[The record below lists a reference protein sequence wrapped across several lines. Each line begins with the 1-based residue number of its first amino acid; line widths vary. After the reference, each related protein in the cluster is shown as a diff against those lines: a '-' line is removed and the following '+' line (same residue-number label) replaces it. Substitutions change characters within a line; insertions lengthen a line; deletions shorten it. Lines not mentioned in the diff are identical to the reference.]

1 MGSYKPASFT
11 SVLGKVMEKILLES
25 ISKHMK
31 DKKVIG
37 SSQHRFRKGK
47 SCLTKLIAFYS
58 EVTSFVDDGRTVH
71 VVYLD
76 LSRQADKVQF
86 R

>member
-1 MGSYKPASFT
+1 MGSYRPVRFT
-11 SVLGKVMEKILLES
+11 SILGKVMGKILLES

-31 DKKVIG
+31 DKNVTR
-37 SSQHRFRKGK
+37 SSQHIF
-47 SCLTKLIAFYS
+47 TKEIYLIAFCS
-58 EVTSFVDDGRTVH
+58 EVTSFVDDKGTVH

-76 LSRQADKVQF
+76 FSRQTDKVQV

>member
-1 MGSYKPASFT
+1 
-11 SVLGKVMEKILLES
+11 MEKILLES
-25 ISKHMK
+25 ISKYMK
-31 DKKVIG
+31 DKKLIR
-37 SSQHRFRKGK
+37 SSQHRFTKGK
-47 SCLTKLIAFYS
+47 LCLTSFIAFYS

-76 LSRQADKVQF
+76 FSRQTDKVQV